1 MEKKACPICPNHC
14 LLSEG
19 QLGACSA
26 RTIKNGQFVHAD
38 HGLLSAIHIDPIEK
52 KPLYHFLPSTNA
64 LSIGS
69 FGCNLKCRGCQ
80 NDSLSRVNI
89 RQADGFKLS
98 PERIVQEAIQH
109 QCPSIAY
116 TYNEPIV
123 WTEFV
128 QETAQKARESSIK
141 NVVVTAGY
149 VTGKAR
155 ETLFQN
161 VDAANVDLKGFSDDF
176 YKSWASGS
184 LSPILETLEYLH
196 HLPNFWLE
204 ITTLLIPEINTNP
217 ADLEAEFSWISE
229 HLGPDVPLHL
239 SAFHPACE
247 AKDIPRTP
255 QAMLLMAL
263 NLAKAAGL
271 HFVYLG
277 NVPLAVPTTCPD
289 CGCHIIERMAYNASI
304 EGLIHGKC
312 RNCGR
317 QIPGIWT
324 ETSSI

>member
-1 MEKKACPICPNHC
+1 MEKQACPICPNHC

-19 QLGACSA
+19 QLGLCGA
-26 RTIKNGQFVHAD
+26 RTMKNGQFVNAE
-38 HGLLSAIHIDPIEK
+38 HGLLAAIHIDPIEK
-52 KPLYHFLPSTNA
+52 KPLYHFLPSTKA

-89 RQADGFKLS
+89 LQAEGFKLS
-98 PERIVQEAIQH
+98 PDRIVQEAIRH

-128 QETAQKARESSIK
+128 QETALKARESGLK

-149 VTGKAR
+149 VTDKAR

-161 VDAANVDLKGFSDDF
+161 IDAANVDLKGFTEKF
-176 YKSWASGS
+176 YKTWASGS
-184 LSPILETLEYLH
+184 LSPVLETLEYLH

-204 ITTLLIPEINTNP
+204 ITTLLIPKINTDP
-217 ADLEAEFSWISE
+217 AELEAEFNWIYE
-229 HLGPDVPLHL
+229 HLGPDVPVHL

-247 AKDIPRTP
+247 AQDIPRTP
-255 QAMLLMAL
+255 QNMLLMAL
-263 NLAKAAGL
+263 KLAKIAGL

-277 NVPLAVPTTCPD
+277 NVPLAVQTSCPE
-289 CGCHIIERMAYNASI
+289 CGQTLIERMAYNTKI
-304 EGLIHGKC
+304 EDLIHGKC
-312 RNCGR
+312 RNCGH
-317 QIPGIWT
+317 QIPGYW
-324 ETSSI
+324 SIM